1 MAEVLAKSYTLRDEN
16 GQWLGQVVL
25 TNDGMFS
32 AVTDWGNFGYSWR
45 AIGDMTFEEFLIQLN
60 PEYFGDKLFT
70 GMAYLCATTK
80 VRAAC
85 IRFAKKIL
93 PPLQE
98 LLKANLLHGKS

>member
-1 MAEVLAKSYTLRDEN
+1 MAEVIAKSYTLRDVN

-32 AVTDWGNFGYSWR
+32 AVTDWGNFGYSWI
-45 AIGDMTFEEFLIQLN
+45 AIGDQTFEEFLIQLDAG
-60 PEYFGDKLFT
+60 YFGDKLFI
-70 GMAYLCATTK
+70 GMAYLCSTTK

-85 IRFAKKIL
+85 ERFAKKIL

-98 LLKANLLHGKS
+98 LLKADLLCAKS